1 MSVGHQLAMV
11 EAQLESPLRSEFD
24 QVLLKMKS
32 ALIQAFAIL
41 KNLSADPDSVA
52 SSPIPT
58 AIDFGESQPTSS
70 SPQDIPLAPP
80 LNSIVERWLH
90 TTRLASPESLQWLE
104 TPANSPLRVLPD
116 IKAAASISRPL
127 QLSNDQNNAK
137 DSDENGSW
145 SSDDGDLGGS
155 DDEDLALTDG
165 QEQSQ
170 EDRSSVLDS
179 ELAQLC
185 LRINLEA
192 YGGKTRDF
200 AGGEDDDWETILSAS
215 GDNDTE
221 RPVDDIVEPF
231 ALDDADD
238 ADDCE
243 P

>member
-1 MSVGHQLAMV
+1 M
-11 EAQLESPLRSEFD
+11 
-24 QVLLKMKS
+24 
-32 ALIQAFAIL
+32 
-41 KNLSADPDSVA
+41 
-52 SSPIPT
+52 
-58 AIDFGESQPTSS
+58 
-70 SPQDIPLAPP
+70 
-80 LNSIVERWLH
+80 
-90 TTRLASPESLQWLE
+90 
-104 TPANSPLRVLPD
+104 LPD